1 MVNRKNLSAAVI
13 AGFLLSVG
21 LSAQAPPAVPKKD
34 DKKQTDDQKKEIQA
48 VVKIADDLAAGQQAA
63 NDLGLAWGSAD
74 FMKAQGNKQY
84 APFTVT
90 LDGARATGGTLAF
103 YWRVVSKDAAP
114 PPPPPAADS
123 KDAKK
128 DDKKNPPKR
137 PEYAYED
144 ISFVPVMP
152 GQTAPIRI
160 SRSITVPAGSYDVY
174 VTVKEPT
181 STQKNAPAAKTA
193 GIKQALTVP
202 DFWNNELG
210 TSSVIVAQRIDPLPA
225 PLTPQQ
231 QIERPYALGQI
242 EIVPM
247 TETKL
252 AKKVELQTFMIVYN
266 PKMDSMNKPD
276 ILVEYNFCQVAAG
289 SQPKPGEPCKSGEK
303 FFNKT
308 TPQALNA
315 QTLPPQFDVAA
326 GHQLQAGQGVPL
338 ASFPEGEYRLEI
350 KVTDKIANKSLTRD
364 VNFTVSGT

>member
-1 MVNRKNLSAAVI
+1 MVNRKGMCVAVI
-13 AGFLLSVG
+13 AAVLLSVG
-21 LSAQAPPAVPKKD
+21 VFAQKKD
-34 DKKQTDDQKKEIQA
+34 DKKQSDDQKKEIQV
-48 VVKIADDLAAGQQAA
+48 VVKMADDLGAGQPAP
-63 NDLGLAWGSAD
+63 NDLGLAWGHAD

-90 LDGARATGGTLAF
+90 LDPAKTTAGVVAF
-103 YWRVVSKDAAP
+103 YWRVVSKDAP
-114 PPPPPAADS
+114 PPPGVDP

-137 PEYAYED
+137 PEFAYED
-144 ISFVPVMP
+144 ISFIPVMP
-152 GQTAPIRI
+152 GQAAPIRI
-160 SRSITVPAGSYDVY
+160 SRSITVPAGAYDVY

-181 STQKNAPAAKTA
+181 STQKNPPPAKASA
-193 GIKQALTVP
+193 IKQSLTVP
-202 DFWNNELG
+202 DFWTSELG

-247 TETKL
+247 TETKM
-252 AKKVELQTFMIVYN
+252 AKKLELQTFMIVYN

-276 ILVEYNFCQVAAG
+276 VLVEYSFCQVAAG
-289 SQPKPGEPCKSGEK
+289 SQPKAGEPCKAGEK

-338 ASFPEGEYRLEI
+338 ASFPEGDYRLEI
-350 KVTDKIANKSLTRD
+350 KVTDKIANKSITRD
-364 VNFTVSGT
+364 VNFTVSGS